1 MNKKATMIKQ
11 LKFYVDTYKKEEKF
25 RKGELRF
32 CGMFNTGVLISGV
45 DDIFKIAKHLGI
57 DVKINDFNSEIYG
70 KKVSVMY
77 EGVEFFA
84 LGTEEE
90 VTEVNI

>member
-1 MNKKATMIKQ
+1 MAEKITMIKQ
-11 LKFYVDTYKKEEKF
+11 LKAYVEMYKKEKKF
-25 RKGELRF
+25 RYGEIRF

-57 DVKINDFNSEIYG
+57 NVKINDFNSEIYG

-84 LGTEEE
+84 LGTNEE
-90 VTEVNI
+90 VAEVNV